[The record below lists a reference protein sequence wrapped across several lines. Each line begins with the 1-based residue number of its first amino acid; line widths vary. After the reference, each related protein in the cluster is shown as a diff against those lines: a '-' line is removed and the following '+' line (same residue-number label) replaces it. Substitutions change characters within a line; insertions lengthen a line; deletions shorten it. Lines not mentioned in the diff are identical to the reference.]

1 MSASQNA
8 RPNYVILLPGSLA
21 LLLGGTVLLGW
32 FLDIP
37 ALTRINPNWNPMVP
51 STAVCF
57 MLSGLSLLRCRKFSD
72 QSASFAQRIF
82 ILLILVLAGGR
93 AIELVSGHKLGFD
106 FLAAAWLGEDQPI
119 GHMAPLTVIGFLMFA
134 IGITANRR
142 ADNPKFQMLARTM
155 SAMLLLIGL
164 LISIGYV
171 LNFRIYFEPE
181 YLSAGL
187 VWMSLPTAIGMA
199 LLGIGVWGVLLRD
212 RRDVDAATPDLR
224 AAQLYR
230 ATIIALT
237 VTSIATG
244 VAGLVFLE
252 RTVVGQTSSS
262 MMQLLESRRDFIRV
276 DLDNRTQLALVA
288 SSAAALNAAGISFFE
303 GVENKSAMAQ
313 ATIFAES
320 LLARGFSGIGLEQGG
335 RRRMIAGQLRPDTV
349 DFISLNGDSHVA
361 LVWDKGYYLRSR
373 VPASRPDGGKA
384 EGYLVV
390 EQPLPG
396 LDELFD
402 EANRW
407 GETGSMPMCAR
418 LDQSRLVCFP
428 QREQSDMYVVPD
440 RKDDKPVPM
449 TYALANETGVEPLI
463 DYRGHNVLAA
473 HGPIGNTG
481 LGLVVRMDLAE
492 IIAPAKRQLQLA
504 LPFIA
509 ILVGLGLW
517 LIRLRVKPMI
527 QDLMAAYAAEKS
539 AMARF
544 DAATQS
550 SPNGFVIY
558 ESLKNPAG
566 DIVDFR
572 CVYANRHAMEMT
584 GLHDERLLGHSL
596 LELFPEQEAL
606 FTKYRTVALSQQPL
620 VEEFSLVNHHG
631 TRWFMRQGVAM
642 PGGLAVTFLDIT
654 REKLLV
660 KELEYSN
667 RLRTAIVESAAYSII
682 STDVNGNIQT
692 FNKAAERM
700 LWYRANEIIGNA
712 TLEVFHDPEEIRNRA
727 ESLSHELG
735 YTVAPG
741 FEVFVAKAKTNLLDE
756 HEWTYV
762 RKDGSRFPVRLS
774 VTALRDE
781 NDTLQGYLGIA
792 YDISEQKRIEEYIR
806 HIALH
811 DALTG
816 LPNRALL
823 EDRVMVAIEQQ
834 SRKNSHFALAM
845 IDIDR
850 FKHIN
855 DSMGHHI
862 GDRLLKE
869 FVGRV
874 KSCLR
879 PTDTV
884 ARMGG
889 DEFVLL
895 LPETDIEEA
904 ANVVGRILYEL
915 ETPINVG
922 TQHLHITSSIGISLF
937 PRDGENLHELLRCAD
952 VAMYWVKEH
961 GRNGYKAF
969 SREMDMGGTE
979 RLRLERDLHYA
990 LDNNGFS
997 LFYQPMV
1004 DLKTNTV
1011 FGVEALLRMPRADGQ
1026 FISPAE
1032 FIPLAE
1038 DTGLIIPIGKRVLET
1053 ACQDAARMQ
1062 QLLGISL
1069 TVAVNISP
1077 RQFMSGGLV
1086 DTVRDALRHANL
1098 AARQL
1103 ELEITES
1110 VLMDEIRGVAA
1121 ALSELNELGIKIAI
1135 DDFGTGYSSLSY
1147 LKRYPI
1153 NNLKID
1159 QSFVRDVTSDPG
1171 DAALVVAII
1180 AMGRGLNLPVVAEG
1194 IETEEQL
1201 AFLVANECNLGQGF
1215 VIGRPMPLDG
1225 LVQWLSDN
1233 TRWKLDTTRV

>member
-1 MSASQNA
+1 M
-8 RPNYVILLPGSLA
+8 LPGLLA
-21 LLLGGTVLLGW
+21 LVLGGTVLLGW
-32 FLDIP
+32 IFDIP
-37 ALTRINPNWNPMVP
+37 SLTRINPGWNPMVP

-57 MLSGLSLLRCRKFSD
+57 MLSGLSLLKCRKFSD
-72 QSASFAQRIF
+72 QSASVAQRIA
-82 ILLILVLAGGR
+82 ILLIVVLAGAR
-93 AIELVSGHKLGFD
+93 AIELASGYELGIE
-106 FLAAAWLGEDQPI
+106 FLATAWIPQARPT
-119 GHMAPLTVIGFLMFA
+119 GHMSPLTAIGFLLFA
-134 IGITANRR
+134 IGIMANRR
-142 ADNPKFQMLARTM
+142 ADNPKFRMLARTM
-155 SAMLLLIGL
+155 AAMLLMIGL
-164 LISIGYV
+164 LVIIGYV
-171 LNFRIYFEPE
+171 LNFRIYFEAE
-181 YLSAGL
+181 YLATGL
-187 VWMSLPTAIGMA
+187 VWMSLPTAIGMT
-199 LLGIGVWGVLLRD
+199 LLGVGVWGVLLRD
-212 RRDVDAATPDLR
+212 RQDVDAATPDIR
-224 AAQLYR
+224 AAQLNR
-230 ATIIALT
+230 ATLIVLAATAL
-237 VTSIATG
+237 ATG

-252 RTVVGQTSSS
+252 RTVVGQAASS
-262 MMQLLESRRDFIRV
+262 MMQLLESRRAFIRV
-276 DLDNRTQLALVA
+276 DLDNRTQRALVA
-288 SSAAALNAAGISFFE
+288 GSVPALDTAGTSLFE
-303 GVENKSAMAQ
+303 GVENKTAMAQ
-313 ATIFAES
+313 ASVFAES

-335 RRRMIAGQLRPDTV
+335 RRSVIAGHLRSDTV
-349 DFISLNGDSHVA
+349 GFISLKGDNNVA
-361 LVWDKGYYLRSR
+361 LAWDKGYYLRSR
-373 VPASRPDGGKA
+373 IPVSRSDGGKA
-384 EGYLVV
+384 EGFLVL

-402 EANRW
+402 AANRW

-418 LDQSRLVCFP
+418 LDQTRLVCFP

-440 RKDDKPVPM
+440 HNEGKPLPM
-449 TYALANETGVEPLI
+449 TYALDNKTGVKPLI

-492 IIAPAKRQLQLA
+492 INLPVKRQLQLA

-509 ILVGLGLW
+509 ILAGLGLW
-517 LIRLRVKPMI
+517 LVRLRVKPMI
-527 QDLMAAYAAEKS
+527 RDLMAAYAAEKT

-566 DIVDFR
+566 DIVDF
-572 CVYANRHAMEMT
+572 CYIYANRHAMEMT
-584 GLHDERLLGHSL
+584 GLIGEHLLQHSL
-596 LELFPEQEAL
+596 LELFPEQEEL
-606 FTKYRTVALSQQPL
+606 FAKYRVVALSQQSL
-620 VEEFSLVNHHG
+620 EEEFSLATPRG
-631 TRWFMRQGVAM
+631 TKWFMRQAVAM

-654 REKLLV
+654 RERLLV
-660 KELEYSN
+660 KDLEYSN
-667 RLRTAIVESAAYSII
+667 RLRSAIVESAAYSII
-682 STDVNGNIQT
+682 STDVNGIIQT
-692 FNKAAERM
+692 FNQAAERM
-700 LWYRANEIIGNA
+700 LWYRADELVGKA
-712 TLEVFHDPEEIRNRA
+712 TPEVFHDAEEIRNRA
-727 ESLSHELG
+727 EFLSHELG

-741 FEVFVAKAKTNLLDE
+741 FEVFVAKARANLHEE

-774 VTALRDE
+774 VTVLLDE

-816 LPNRALL
+816 LPNRVLL
-823 EDRVMVAIEQQ
+823 EDRVMVAVEQQ
-834 SRKNSHFALAM
+834 HRKNTRFALAM
-845 IDIDR
+845 MDIDR

-904 ANVVGRILYEL
+904 ETVAGRILHAL
-915 ETPINVG
+915 EPPVNAG
-922 TQHLHITSSIGISLF
+922 AQELHITSSIGISLF

-969 SREMDMGGTE
+969 SREMDMGGAE
-979 RLRLERDLHYA
+979 RLRLERDLHFA

-997 LFYQPMV
+997 LFYQPKV
-1004 DLKTNTV
+1004 DLMTNTV

-1038 DTGLIIPIGKRVLET
+1038 ETGLIIPIGKWVLET
-1053 ACQDAARMQ
+1053 ACRDSIRMQ
-1062 QLLGISL
+1062 QLLGAKL

-1077 RQFMSGGLV
+1077 RQFMNGGLV
-1086 DTVRDALRHANL
+1086 GAVQDALQGANL
-1098 AARQL
+1098 AASQL

-1110 VLMDEIRGVAA
+1110 VLMDEVRGVAA
-1121 ALSELNELGIKIAI
+1121 ILSELNELGVKIAI

-1153 NNLKID
+1153 NKLKID
-1159 QSFVRDVTSDPG
+1159 QSFVRDMTSDPS

-1180 AMGRGLNLPVVAEG
+1180 AMGRSLNISVVAEG
-1194 IETEEQL
+1194 IETDEQL
-1201 AFLVANECNLGQGF
+1201 AFLLANGCDLGQGF
-1215 VIGRPMPLDG
+1215 YIGIPMPFDG
-1225 LVQWLSDN
+1225 LLQWVSNN
-1233 TRWKLDTTRV
+1233 TRWKLDKNSGTI